1 MILTGDKMN
10 IIADL
15 HTHTIAST
23 HAYSTAAEMIKAAA
37 DKNFYAI
44 ALTDHGKAMPGAPGP
59 YYFES
64 LPIIPK
70 EFLGV
75 RVLKG
80 MEANIIDYDGKLD
93 CDDRLLSSLEWIVAS
108 MHTIALFEKPSI
120 EKCTNAY
127 LKMCDNPNV
136 HVLGHSGSEYFEYD
150 YETVIRRCAQTSTL
164 VEINNASFGFRKG
177 SEERCKKIA
186 LLCKKHDARIVV
198 DSDAHFLTKV
208 GDVPKALD
216 MLREIEFPSELV
228 VNSSVENLKEYFI
241 EKNIEI

>member
-1 MILTGDKMN
+1 MK

-23 HAYSTAAEMIKAAA
+23 HAYSTVHEMVKAAS
-37 DKNFYAI
+37 DKGLYAI
-44 ALTDHGKAMPGAPGP
+44 AITDHGKAMPGAPGP

-70 EFLGV
+70 DYLGV

-80 MEANIIDYDGKLD
+80 MEANIINYDGALD
-93 CDDRLLSSLEWIVAS
+93 CSEKLLNSLEWIVAS
-108 MHTIALFEKPSI
+108 MHTISLFEKPTV

-127 LKMCDNPNV
+127 LAMCENPNV
-136 HVLGHSGSEYFEYD
+136 NVLGHSGSEYFRYD
-150 YETVIRRCAQTSTL
+150 YETVIKRCAQTSTL

-177 SEERCKKIA
+177 SEECCKQIA
-186 LLCKKHDARIVV
+186 LLCKKHGARIVV

-208 GDVPKALD
+208 GDVPNALK
-216 MLREIEFPSELV
+216 MLSEIDFPSELV
-228 VNSSVENLKEYFI
+228 VNSSVDNLKEYFK
-241 EKNIEI
+241 EKNIDI